1 MYVCRRIRG
10 GNQGSLKNFVMGK
23 PYCPQDLSLFEHSC
37 LQELNYNVK
46 NLLFYP
52 RLCLANGS
60 IVSVASKSK
69 ATKRNNSC
77 IWYLDTCGLY
87 QIGIC
92 ERIFGIKDGLTYCC
106 LVTKLEP
113 TANQICKD
121 RVTYAQVYNRLVT
134 CNPPRY
140 VYNCTV

>member
-1 MYVCRRIRG
+1 MQG
-10 GNQGSLKNFVMGK
+10 GYQNSLSNSVMGK
-23 PYCPQDLSLFEHSC
+23 SYCPRDLSAIEQSS
-37 LQELNYNVK
+37 LQELNYAVE

-52 RLCLANGS
+52 RIRLANGS
-60 IVSVASKSK
+60 IVSIASKSK

-87 QIGIC
+87 QRGIC

-106 LVTKLEP
+106 FVTKLEL

-121 RVTYAQVYNRLVT
+121 RITHAQVHNHFVL
-134 CNPPRY
+134 CNPPR
-140 VYNCTV
+140 